1 MDIIVSDSLPIALY
15 EQIKNQ
21 IISQIV
27 SKNLLPG
34 QPLPSIRTL
43 AREIKVSIITVKKS
57 YEILESEGYIET
69 VPSKGSFV
77 SAKNTEKMRQLA
89 IYEWENKLEE
99 IVKRA
104 KELDISLDEG
114 MEIFKE
120 LYNLTD

>member
-1 MDIIVSDSLPIALY
+1 MDIIVSDSSPIALY

-27 SKNLLPG
+27 SKKLIPG

-43 AREIKVSIITVKKS
+43 AREVKVSIITVKKS

-69 VPSKGSFV
+69 VPSKGSFI

-89 IYEWENKLEE
+89 IYEWECKLEE

>member
-120 LYNLTD
+120 LYNLKD

>member
-1 MDIIVSDSLPIALY
+1 MDIIVSDSSPVALY

-27 SKNLLPG
+27 SKKLLPG

-69 VPSKGSFV
+69 VPAKGSFV
-77 SAKNTEKMRQLA
+77 SDKNTEKMRQLA
-89 IYEWENKLEE
+89 IYEWECKLEE

-120 LYNLTD
+120 LYSLTD

>member
-1 MDIIVSDSLPIALY
+1 MDIIVSDSLPVALY

-27 SKNLLPG
+27 SKKLLPG

-89 IYEWENKLEE
+89 IYEWECKLEE

-120 LYNLTD
+120 LYNLDD

>member
-1 MDIIVSDSLPIALY
+1 MDIIVSDSSPIALY

-27 SKNLLPG
+27 SKKLLPG

-69 VPSKGSFV
+69 VPAKGSFV
-77 SAKNTEKMRQLA
+77 SDKNTEKMRQLA
-89 IYEWENKLEE
+89 IYEWECKLEE

-120 LYNLTD
+120 LYSLTD

>member
-1 MDIIVSDSLPIALY
+1 MDIIVSDSSSIALY

>member
-1 MDIIVSDSLPIALY
+1 MDIIVSDSLPVALY

-27 SKNLLPG
+27 SKKLLPG

-89 IYEWENKLEE
+89 IYEWECKLEE

-120 LYNLTD
+120 LYNLSD

>member
-1 MDIIVSDSLPIALY
+1 MDIIVSDSSPVALY

-27 SKNLLPG
+27 SKKLLPG

-57 YEILESEGYIET
+57 YDILESEGYIET

-89 IYEWENKLEE
+89 IYEWECKLEE

-120 LYNLTD
+120 LYNLSD

>member
-1 MDIIVSDSLPIALY
+1 MDIIVSDSSPIALY

-34 QPLPSIRTL
+34 QPFPSIRTL

-104 KELDISLDEG
+104 KELDISLDEA

>member
-1 MDIIVSDSLPIALY
+1 MDIIVSDSSPIALY

-21 IISQIV
+21 ITSQIV

-120 LYNLTD
+120 LYNLKD

>member
-1 MDIIVSDSLPIALY
+1 M
-15 EQIKNQ
+15 
-21 IISQIV
+21 
-27 SKNLLPG
+27 
-34 QPLPSIRTL
+34 PSIRTL

-104 KELDISLDEG
+104 KELDISLDEA

>member
-1 MDIIVSDSLPIALY
+1 MDIVVSDSLPVALY

-27 SKNLLPG
+27 SKKLLPG

-89 IYEWENKLEE
+89 IYEWECKLEE

-104 KELDISLDEG
+104 KELDIYLDEG

-120 LYNLTD
+120 LYNLSD

>member
-1 MDIIVSDSLPIALY
+1 MDIVVSDSLPVALY

-27 SKNLLPG
+27 SKKLLPG

-89 IYEWENKLEE
+89 IYEWECKLEE

-114 MEIFKE
+114 MEIFKV
-120 LYNLTD
+120 LYNLSD

>member
-1 MDIIVSDSLPIALY
+1 MDIIVSDSSPIALY

>member
-1 MDIIVSDSLPIALY
+1 MDIIVSDSSPVALY

-21 IISQIV
+21 IISQII
-27 SKNLLPG
+27 SKKLLPG
-34 QPLPSIRTL
+34 HPIPSIRTL

-89 IYEWENKLEE
+89 IYEWECKLEE

-120 LYNLTD
+120 LYKLSD

>member
-1 MDIIVSDSLPIALY
+1 MDIIVSDSLPVALY

-27 SKNLLPG
+27 SKKLLPG

-89 IYEWENKLEE
+89 IYEWECKLEE
-99 IVKRA
+99 IVKRG

-114 MEIFKE
+114 TEIFKE
-120 LYNLTD
+120 LYNLSD

>member
-1 MDIIVSDSLPIALY
+1 MDIIVSDSLPVALY

-27 SKNLLPG
+27 SKKLLPG
-34 QPLPSIRTL
+34 QSLPSIRTL

-89 IYEWENKLEE
+89 IYEWECKLEE
-99 IVKRA
+99 VVKRA

-120 LYNLTD
+120 LYNLSD

>member
-1 MDIIVSDSLPIALY
+1 MDIIVSDSSPVALY

-21 IISQIV
+21 IISQII
-27 SKNLLPG
+27 SKKLLPG
-34 QPLPSIRTL
+34 QPIPSIRTL

-89 IYEWENKLEE
+89 IYEWECKLEE

-120 LYNLTD
+120 LYKLSD

>member
-1 MDIIVSDSLPIALY
+1 MDIIVSDSSPIALY

-77 SAKNTEKMRQLA
+77 SAKNTEKMRQLS

-120 LYNLTD
+120 LYNLKD

>member
-1 MDIIVSDSLPIALY
+1 MDIIVSDSSPIALY

-57 YEILESEGYIET
+57 YEI
-69 VPSKGSFV
+69 
-77 SAKNTEKMRQLA
+77 
-89 IYEWENKLEE
+89 
-99 IVKRA
+99 
-104 KELDISLDEG
+104 
-114 MEIFKE
+114 
-120 LYNLTD
+120 

>member
-1 MDIIVSDSLPIALY
+1 MDIIVSDSSPVALY

-27 SKNLLPG
+27 SKKLLPG
-34 QPLPSIRTL
+34 EPLPSIRTL

-57 YEILESEGYIET
+57 YEILEAEGYIET

-89 IYEWENKLEE
+89 IYEWECKLDE

-104 KELDISLDEG
+104 KELDISIDEG
-114 MEIFKE
+114 IEIFKE

>member
-1 MDIIVSDSLPIALY
+1 MDIIVSDSSPIALY

-27 SKNLLPG
+27 SKKLLPG

-69 VPSKGSFV
+69 VPSKGSFI

-89 IYEWENKLEE
+89 IYEWECKLEE

>member
-1 MDIIVSDSLPIALY
+1 MDIIVSDSSPVALY

-27 SKNLLPG
+27 SKKLLPG

-57 YEILESEGYIET
+57 YEILENEGYIET

-89 IYEWENKLEE
+89 IYEWECKLEE

-120 LYNLTD
+120 LYNLSD

>member
-1 MDIIVSDSLPIALY
+1 MDIIVSDSSPVALY

-27 SKNLLPG
+27 SNKLSSG

-77 SAKNTEKMRQLA
+77 SSKNTEKMRQLA
-89 IYEWENKLEE
+89 IYEWECKLEE
-99 IVKRA
+99 IVSRA

-114 MEIFKE
+114 LEIFKE
-120 LYNLTD
+120 LYNLSD

>member
-1 MDIIVSDSLPIALY
+1 MDIVVSDSLPVALY

-27 SKNLLPG
+27 SKKLLPG

-89 IYEWENKLEE
+89 IYEWECKLEE

-120 LYNLTD
+120 LYNLSD

>member
-1 MDIIVSDSLPIALY
+1 MDIVVSDSLPIALY

-27 SKNLLPG
+27 SKKLLPG

-89 IYEWENKLEE
+89 IYEWECKLEE

-120 LYNLTD
+120 LYNLSD

>member
-1 MDIIVSDSLPIALY
+1 MDIIVSDSSPVALY

-27 SKNLLPG
+27 SKKLLPG

-69 VPSKGSFV
+69 VPAKGSFV
-77 SAKNTEKMRQLA
+77 SDNNTEKMRQLA
-89 IYEWENKLEE
+89 IYEWECKLEE

-120 LYNLTD
+120 LYSLTD

>member
-1 MDIIVSDSLPIALY
+1 MDIIVSDSLPVALY

-27 SKNLLPG
+27 SKKLLPG

-89 IYEWENKLEE
+89 IYEWECKLED

-120 LYNLTD
+120 LYNLSD

>member
-1 MDIIVSDSLPIALY
+1 MDIIVSDSSPIALY

-57 YEILESEGYIET
+57 YEILESEGYIA
-69 VPSKGSFV
+69 V
-77 SAKNTEKMRQLA
+77 SYTH
-89 IYEWENKLEE
+89 
-99 IVKRA
+99 
-104 KELDISLDEG
+104 
-114 MEIFKE
+114 
-120 LYNLTD
+120 LTLPTILRV

>member
-1 MDIIVSDSLPIALY
+1 MDIIVLDSSPIALY

-120 LYNLTD
+120 LYNLKD

>member
-1 MDIIVSDSLPIALY
+1 MDIIVSDSSPIALY

-120 LYNLTD
+120 LYNLKD

>member
-1 MDIIVSDSLPIALY
+1 MDIVVSDSLPIALY

-27 SKNLLPG
+27 SKKLLPG
-34 QPLPSIRTL
+34 QSLPSIRTL

-89 IYEWENKLEE
+89 IYEWECKLEE

-120 LYNLTD
+120 LYNLSD

>member
-1 MDIIVSDSLPIALY
+1 MDIIVSDSSPIALY

-27 SKNLLPG
+27 SKKLIPG

-43 AREIKVSIITVKKS
+43 AREVKVSIITVKKS

-69 VPSKGSFV
+69 VPSKGSFI
-77 SAKNTEKMRQLA
+77 SEKNTEKMRQLA
-89 IYEWENKLEE
+89 IYEWECKLEE

>member
-1 MDIIVSDSLPIALY
+1 MDIVVSDSLPVALY

-27 SKNLLPG
+27 SKKLLPG

-57 YEILESEGYIET
+57 YDILESEGYIET

-89 IYEWENKLEE
+89 IYEWECKLEE

-120 LYNLTD
+120 LYNLSD

>member
-1 MDIIVSDSLPIALY
+1 MDIVVSDSLPVALY

-27 SKNLLPG
+27 SKKLLPG

-43 AREIKVSIITVKKS
+43 ARKIKVSIITVKKS
-57 YEILESEGYIET
+57 YDILESEGYIET

-89 IYEWENKLEE
+89 IYEWECKLEE

-120 LYNLTD
+120 LYNLSD

>member
-1 MDIIVSDSLPIALY
+1 MDIIVSDSSPIALY

-77 SAKNTEKMRQLA
+77 SAKNTEKMRHLA

-104 KELDISLDEG
+104 KELDISLDEA

>member
-1 MDIIVSDSLPIALY
+1 MDIVVSDSLPVALY

-27 SKNLLPG
+27 SKKLLPG

-89 IYEWENKLEE
+89 IYEWECKLEE

-120 LYNLTD
+120 LYNLDD

>member
-1 MDIIVSDSLPIALY
+1 MDIIVSDSSPVALY

-27 SKNLLPG
+27 SKKLLPG

-57 YEILESEGYIET
+57 YEILENEGYIET

-89 IYEWENKLEE
+89 IYEWECKLEE

-120 LYNLTD
+120 LYKLSD

>member
-1 MDIIVSDSLPIALY
+1 MDIVVSGSLPVALY

-27 SKNLLPG
+27 SKKLLPG

-57 YEILESEGYIET
+57 YDILESEGYIET

-89 IYEWENKLEE
+89 IYEWECKLEE

-120 LYNLTD
+120 LYNLSD